1 MRISAGSAR
10 QPQYALVFAGEH
22 QAIMKKA
29 GWAREDVQRYC
40 FEKSKSPVADLKR
53 AHMIPGEPT
62 AEDERTMSPLVE
74 RPQDFLVIAAGGHA
88 GVQSAF
94 IPGWGSKAGSQSV
107 TKEIRRRS

>member
-29 GWAREDVQRYC
+29 GWTREDVQRYC
-40 FEKSKSPVADLKR
+40 FDNSKSTVAELKR
-53 AHMIPGEPT
+53 IHIRAGDVTP
-62 AEDERTMSPLVE
+62 EDEKTMVALVE
-74 RPQDFLVIAAGGHA
+74 APRDFLVIAAGGRV
-88 GVQSAF
+88 GVQSAY

-107 TKEIRRRS
+107 TKEIRR